1 MTPVDVPPAN
11 SDDPV
16 LLVEM
21 SGGVLT
27 MTLNRPRARNAL
39 SPQLLAD
46 LDDALD
52 ILESDDVR
60 AGVLTGAG
68 PAFCAG
74 LDLKVF
80 ASADNADRDAASRVI
95 HRVGKLAKPIIGA
108 VNGAT
113 VTGGLELALGCDF
126 LIGSPQALFADTHAT
141 VGAFPGGGLTARLGR
156 VVGSRTAKAMS
167 LAGLR
172 LDAIAALRAGL
183 LAEIVDDDALI
194 ARAQELARYIA
205 AADPEY
211 IATVRALHDG
221 NTDRSVDEAL
231 AVERVEHANWRA
243 AHGRVSWTV

>member
-1 MTPVDVPPAN
+1 MMPETVPAADH
-11 SDDPV
+11 DDPV
-16 LLVEM
+16 LIVEL

-46 LDDALD
+46 LDDAFD
-52 ILESDDVR
+52 ILETDDVR
-60 AGVLTGAG
+60 AGVLTGVG

-80 ASADNADRDAASRVI
+80 ASAGYSDRDAASRVI

-113 VTGGLELALGCDF
+113 FTGGLELALGCDF
-126 LIGSPQALFADTHAT
+126 LIGSPQAVFADTHAT

-156 VVGSRTAKAMS
+156 VVGARTAKAMS

-172 LDAIAALRAGL
+172 LDAWAARRAGL
-183 LAEIVDDDALI
+183 LAEIVDDGELI
-194 ARAQELARYIA
+194 DRAQELARNIA
-205 AADPEY
+205 AADPGY

-221 NTDRSVDEAL
+221 NTDRPLGEAL
-231 AVERVEHANWRA
+231 AVERVEQANWRA
-243 AHGRVSWTV
+243 AHRSSWTV